1 MPEWLLKEDKYIPLK
16 DQDGF
21 IDKSILSIINLLG
34 LIGKT
39 SPNKNGKISAELKV
53 IFTLIDIIL
62 IITSKYLSFTLIF
75 ITYEL
80 VYLSLIDGKTMVKI
94 LKGTFI
100 GGLFTL
106 LIMLPSILL
115 GNVNGEILV
124 IKVAAVI
131 ALVNILSHTEE
142 LYSIIAALKVFKIP
156 DIFIFILDT
165 SIKYIFIL
173 GEFSL
178 NMLYALKKRSIGK
191 LKNKYTSL
199 SGIIGNLFLKSGEY
213 SKDMYY
219 AMELRGF
226 DGTYLKSN
234 KKRLGKNDF
243 IYIIV
248 NVIIIISYIYMIRL

>member
-1 MPEWLLKEDKYIPLK
+1 MPEWLLKEDKYVPPK
-16 DQDGF
+16 DQDRF
-21 IDKSILSIINLLG
+21 IDKSILSIINILSI
-34 LIGKT
+34 IGKM
-39 SPNKNGKISAELKV
+39 SPNRSGKISVGLKV
-53 IFTLIDIIL
+53 IFTFIDIIM
-62 IITSKYLSFTLIF
+62 IITSRYLSFTLIF

-80 VYLSLIDGKTMVKI
+80 VYLSLIDGKTIVRI

-100 GGLFTL
+100 GVLFTFL
-106 LIMLPSILL
+106 VMLPSIIL
-115 GNVNGEILV
+115 GNVNGQILV
-124 IKVAAVI
+124 AKVAAI
-131 ALVNILSHTEE
+131 ITLVNILSHTEE
-142 LYSIIAALKVFKIP
+142 LYSIVAALKVFKIP
-156 DIFIFILDT
+156 DIFVFILDT

-199 SGIIGNLFLKSGEY
+199 SGVIGNLFLKSREY

-234 KKRLGKNDF
+234 KRKLKKNDF

-248 NVIIIISYIYMIRL
+248 NAIIMIYIYI